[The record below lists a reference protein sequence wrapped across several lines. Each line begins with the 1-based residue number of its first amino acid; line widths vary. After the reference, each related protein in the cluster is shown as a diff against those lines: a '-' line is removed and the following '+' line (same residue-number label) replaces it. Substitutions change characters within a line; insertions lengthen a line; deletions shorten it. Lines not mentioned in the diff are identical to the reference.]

1 MAAKDDA
8 LRRIQELLGPGALTA
23 DPDFRA
29 GVSYTVACPKE
40 SLVAVMEIFNACGFY
55 LESLTG
61 LDFQDT
67 LEFVYH
73 MNAYEPRAR
82 MAVRVLCPHDG
93 EMPSVSGVFASALW
107 QEREA
112 WEFYGV
118 RFSGHPD
125 LRRLLLPDD
134 ADFYPLRKDFGT
146 VHAYRKREE
155 VYG

>member
-1 MAAKDDA
+1 MGAKEDA
-8 LRRIQELLGPGALTA
+8 LRRIQELLGQGAVSA
-23 DPDFRA
+23 DPDFRT
-29 GVSYTVACPKE
+29 GVSWTVTCPRE
-40 SLVAVMEIFNACGFY
+40 SLVAVMGIFEECGFY

-67 LEFVYH
+67 LELVYH
-73 MNAYEPRAR
+73 MNTYEPRAR
-82 MAVRVLCPHDG
+82 TAVRVLCPHDG
-93 EMPSVSGVFASALW
+93 EVPSVTGVFASALW

-112 WEFYGV
+112 WEFFGV

-125 LRRLLLPDD
+125 LRHLLLPDD
-134 ADFYPLRKDFGT
+134 ADFCPLRKDFGT

>member
-1 MAAKDDA
+1 MAAKDEAVRRLREQLGEGA
-8 LRRIQELLGPGALTA
+8 LRE
-23 DPDFRA
+23 DVEFRS
-29 GVSYTVACPKE
+29 GVSWTISCTPE
-40 SLVAVMEIFNACGFY
+40 SLLSVMKIFNACGFY

-67 LEFVYH
+67 LELVYH
-73 MNAYEPRAR
+73 MNTYEPRAR

-93 EMPSVSGVFASALW
+93 EVPSVTGIFDSALW

-112 WEFYGV
+112 WEFFGV
-118 RFSGHPD
+118 SFRGHPD
-125 LRRLLLPDD
+125 LRRLLLPED
-134 ADFYPLRKDFGT
+134 ADYYPLRKDFGT

>member
-1 MAAKDDA
+1 MAAKDEA
-8 LRRIQELLGPGALTA
+8 VRRLKDFLGEEALTP
-23 DPDFRA
+23 DPDFRS
-29 GVSYTVACPKE
+29 GVSWTVTCPKE
-40 SLVAVMEIFNACGFY
+40 SLISVMDVFNTCGFY

-67 LEFVYH
+67 LELVYH
-73 MNAYEPRAR
+73 MNTYEPRAR
-82 MAVRVLCPHDG
+82 MAVRVLCPHEG
-93 EMPSVSGVFASALW
+93 EVPSVTGIFASALW
-107 QEREA
+107 QEREV
-112 WEFYGV
+112 WEFFGV

-125 LRRLLLPDD
+125 LRRLLLPED

>member
-1 MAAKDDA
+1 MAAKDEA
-8 LRRIQELLGPGALTA
+8 VRRLQELVGEKALTA
-23 DPDFRA
+23 DPDFRT
-29 GVSYTVACPKE
+29 GVSWTVSCSKE
-40 SLVAVMEIFNACGFY
+40 SLLPVMKVLNECGFY

-67 LEFVYH
+67 LELVYH
-73 MNAYEPRAR
+73 VNTYEPRAR

-93 EMPSVSGVFASALW
+93 EVPTVTGIFDSALW

-112 WEFYGV
+112 WEFFGV
-118 RFSGHPD
+118 RFRGHPD
-125 LRRLLLPDD
+125 LRRLLLPED

>member
-1 MAAKDDA
+1 MAAKDEA
-8 LRRIQELLGPGALTA
+8 VRRLRELLGETALKE

-29 GVSYTVACPKE
+29 GISWTVSCAKE
-40 SLVAVMEIFNACGFY
+40 SLVPVMKIFNECGFY
-55 LESLTG
+55 MESLTG

-67 LEFVYH
+67 LELVYH
-73 MNAYEPRAR
+73 MNTYEPRSR
-82 MAVRVLCPHDG
+82 MAVRLLCPHDG
-93 EMPSVSGVFASALW
+93 EVPSVTGLFDSALW

-112 WEFYGV
+112 WEFFGV

-125 LRRLLLPDD
+125 LRRLLLPED
-134 ADFYPLRKDFGT
+134 ADFYPLRKNFGK